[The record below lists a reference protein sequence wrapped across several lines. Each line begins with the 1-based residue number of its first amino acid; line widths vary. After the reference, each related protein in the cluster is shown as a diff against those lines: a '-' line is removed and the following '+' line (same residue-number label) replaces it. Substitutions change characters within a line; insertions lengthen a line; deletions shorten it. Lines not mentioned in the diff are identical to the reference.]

1 MTETTD
7 TDERDEVDA
16 AELAESEENSGST
29 DPEQEA
35 RRGYALAQV
44 RQYPDTALRMK
55 AREIDQFDDAL
66 ATLAERMSTIMA
78 DARGVGLAAPQVG
91 VLQRLFVYQ
100 ASPEAEAVALVNPVV
115 VEKSEEVEVGE
126 EGCLSLGR
134 ATINVDIERAV
145 SLTVKAKT
153 PSGDPLE
160 LKATGL
166 EARVVQHELDHLD
179 GILIVDHATPEQ
191 RRDAMAKLRPRPGSQ
206 G

>member
-1 MTETTD
+1 VTETTD

-16 AELAESEENSGST
+16 AELAESEENSSST

-66 ATLAERMSTIMA
+66 ATLAARMSTIMA

-160 LKATGL
+160 LEATGL

>member
-1 MTETTD
+1 MIETTD
-7 TDERDEVDA
+7 TDEKDDVGPADLTESDA
-16 AELAESEENSGST
+16 DSSST

-66 ATLAERMSTIMA
+66 ATLAERMMTIMA

-91 VLQRLFVYQ
+91 VLQRLLVYQ
-100 ASPEAEAVALVNPVV
+100 ASAEAEAIALVNPVA

-153 PSGDPLE
+153 PSGEPLE
-160 LKATGL
+160 VEATGL
-166 EARVVQHELDHLD
+166 EARVIQHELDHLD
-179 GILIVDHATPEQ
+179 GILIIDHATPEQ